1 MVKTQRVVITPGEP
15 AGIGPDLVVQLAQ
28 REWPVELVVCA
39 DATLLTNRA
48 AMLGL
53 PLTLRPYSPNSPAQP
68 QTAGTLTLL
77 PVALRESVTAG
88 QLAVENG
95 HYVVETLARAC
106 DGCLNGEFAALITG
120 PVHKGVIN
128 DAGIPFTGHTEFF
141 EERSQA
147 KKVVMMLA
155 TEELRVA
162 LATTHLPLRD
172 IADAITPALLH
183 EVIAILHHDLR
194 TKFGIAEPRILV
206 CGLNPHAG
214 EGGHMGTEEIDT
226 IIPVLDE
233 LRAQGMKLNGPLTLR
248 PYSPN
253 SPAQPQTAGTLT
265 LLPVALRE
273 SVTAGQLAVENG
285 HYVVETLARACDGC
299 LNGEFAALIT
309 GPVHKGV
316 INDAGIPFTGHTEF
330 FEERSQAKKV
340 VMMLATEELRVAL
353 ATTHLPLRDIA
364 DAITPALLHEV
375 IAILHHD
382 LRTKFGIAEPRILV
396 CGLNPHAG
404 EGGHMGTEEID
415 TIIPVLDELR
425 AQGMKLNGP
434 LPADTLFQPKYL
446 DNADAVLAMYHD
458 QGLPVLKYQGFGR
471 GVNITLG
478 LPFIRTSVDHGTA
491 LELAGRGKADVGS
504 FITALNLAI
513 KMIVNTQ

>member
-1 MVKTQRVVITPGEP
+1 MTRAQRVVITPGEP

-28 REWPVELVVCA
+28 RAWPVELVVCA
-39 DATLLTNRA
+39 DAALLSDRA

-53 PLTLRPYSPNSPAQP
+53 PLSLLPYSPDTPARP
-68 QTAGTLTLL
+68 QSAGTLTLL
-77 PVALRESVTAG
+77 PIALRAPAVAG

-95 HYVVETLARAC
+95 QYVVDTLARAC
-106 DGCLNGEFAALITG
+106 DGCLQSEFAALITG

-128 DAGIPFTGHTEFF
+128 DAGVPFTGHTEFF

-162 LATTHLPLRD
+162 LATTHLPLRAV
-172 IADAITPALLH
+172 ADAITPALLQ
-183 EVIAILHHDLR
+183 EVIGILHHDLR
-194 TKFGIAEPRILV
+194 TKFGIADPHILV

-226 IIPVLDE
+226 IIPVL
-233 LRAQGMKLNGPLTLR
+233 N
-248 PYSPN
+248 
-253 SPAQPQTAGTLT
+253 
-265 LLPVALRE
+265 
-273 SVTAGQLAVENG
+273 
-285 HYVVETLARACDGC
+285 
-299 LNGEFAALIT
+299 
-309 GPVHKGV
+309 
-316 INDAGIPFTGHTEF
+316 
-330 FEERSQAKKV
+330 
-340 VMMLATEELRVAL
+340 
-353 ATTHLPLRDIA
+353 
-364 DAITPALLHEV
+364 
-375 IAILHHD
+375 
-382 LRTKFGIAEPRILV
+382 
-396 CGLNPHAG
+396 
-404 EGGHMGTEEID
+404 
-415 TIIPVLDELR
+415 ELR

-446 DNADAVLAMYHD
+446 DHADAVLAMYHD

-491 LELAGRGKADVGS
+491 LELAGRGQADVGS

-513 KMIVNTQ
+513 KMIVNTNE